1 MRKPDRIFPQALGL
15 VVILATAVM
24 FQVSEAR
31 SEPLIRGSKARVVAS
46 PGASNGPGSSDSGYY
61 LPYVT
66 GPGGTRVPAMQI
78 PGSVSVVPR
87 SLMDDQQATTLGE
100 ALRYV
105 PGVTV
110 GR

>member
-1 MRKPDRIFPQALGL
+1 LRLA
-15 VVILATAVM
+15 VILAAAGV

-31 SEPLIRGSKARVVAS
+31 SEPLVRGGKARIVVN
-46 PGASNGPGSSDSGYY
+46 PGTSNGSGPGDSGYY
-61 LPYVT
+61 VPYVT
-66 GPGGTRVPAMQI
+66 GPGGTRVPMMQI
-78 PGSVSVVPR
+78 PGSVSVVQR
-87 SLMDDQQATTLGE
+87 SLMDDQQATTVGE